1 MFDEIFGKLG
11 NFWVSDND
19 KEIVPGYI
27 NQNNNNFEI
36 SFVNVDFNDYDDDY
50 ILLNGVVENKKLSL
64 IIINDPIKSTHAKV
78 INNTYYI
85 KYFNYIC

>member
-1 MFDEIFGKLG
+1 MTIAKRIL
-11 NFWVSDND
+11 
-19 KEIVPGYI
+19 KI
-27 NQNNNNFEI
+27 NKVFER
-36 SFVNVDFNDYDDDY
+36 VVDFNDYDDDY

-85 KYFNYIC
+85 KYQFICQ